1 MSAENFVPVAADKA
15 YRLFNLGATAL
26 VSAAYKGDEDVM
38 PATWVCP
45 LDLVPF
51 KTTAVIDHTHY
62 TRPLIEKSGR
72 FALQLPTV
80 AIVEEALK
88 LGFVSKNDD
97 PEKLTKSGAQF
108 FRAPGF
114 DLPLVKGCACWA
126 VFDVIREPHNESA
139 YDLFIG
145 TCVGAWADPRVFAG
159 GHWNLEGTPR
169 ELRPLHY
176 VAGGHFYATGDTVVV
191 PGYAE

>member
-80 AIVEEALK
+80 AIVEETLK

-114 DLPLVKGCACWA
+114 DQPLVKGCACWA
-126 VFDVIREPHNESA
+126 VFDVSPPMTSLSA
-139 YDLFIG
+139 R
-145 TCVGAWADPRVFAG
+145 AWAPGPTPESLPAVT
-159 GHWNLEGTPR
+159 GT
-169 ELRPLHY
+169 LKGRP
-176 VAGGHFYATGDTVVV
+176 
-191 PGYAE
+191 ES

>member
-80 AIVEEALK
+80 AIV
-88 LGFVSKNDD
+88 
-97 PEKLTKSGAQF
+97 
-108 FRAPGF
+108 
-114 DLPLVKGCACWA
+114 
-126 VFDVIREPHNESA
+126 
-139 YDLFIG
+139 
-145 TCVGAWADPRVFAG
+145 
-159 GHWNLEGTPR
+159 
-169 ELRPLHY
+169 
-176 VAGGHFYATGDTVVV
+176 
-191 PGYAE
+191 

>member
-62 TRPLIEKSGR
+62 TRPLIEKSGC

-80 AIVEEALK
+80 AIVEETLK

-97 PEKLTKSGAQF
+97 PESSRRAGLSFSEPPALTC
-108 FRAPGF
+108 
-114 DLPLVKGCACWA
+114 LW
-126 VFDVIREPHNESA
+126 
-139 YDLFIG
+139 
-145 TCVGAWADPRVFAG
+145 
-159 GHWNLEGTPR
+159 
-169 ELRPLHY
+169 
-176 VAGGHFYATGDTVVV
+176 
-191 PGYAE
+191 

>member
-51 KTTAVIDHTHY
+51 KTTAVIEPTHY

-80 AIVEEALK
+80 AIVEETLK
-88 LGFVSKNDD
+88 LDFVSKNDD
-97 PEKLTKSGAQF
+97 PEKLTKSG
-108 FRAPGF
+108 
-114 DLPLVKGCACWA
+114 LPAIPFC
-126 VFDVIREPHNESA
+126 
-139 YDLFIG
+139 
-145 TCVGAWADPRVFAG
+145 
-159 GHWNLEGTPR
+159 
-169 ELRPLHY
+169 
-176 VAGGHFYATGDTVVV
+176 TVS
-191 PGYAE
+191 

>member
-62 TRPLIEKSGR
+62 TRPLIEKAG
-72 FALQLPTV
+72 ALHCSCRPWQS
-80 AIVEEALK
+80 LK
-88 LGFVSKNDD
+88 K
-97 PEKLTKSGAQF
+97 P
-108 FRAPGF
+108 
-114 DLPLVKGCACWA
+114 
-126 VFDVIREPHNESA
+126 
-139 YDLFIG
+139 
-145 TCVGAWADPRVFAG
+145 
-159 GHWNLEGTPR
+159 
-169 ELRPLHY
+169 
-176 VAGGHFYATGDTVVV
+176 
-191 PGYAE
+191 

>member
-80 AIVEEALK
+80 AIVEETLK
-88 LGFVSKNDD
+88 LGFLNNPRLKARGI
-97 PEKLTKSGAQF
+97 LTRCRLSRNRQ
-108 FRAPGF
+108 GF
-114 DLPLVKGCACWA
+114 
-126 VFDVIREPHNESA
+126 
-139 YDLFIG
+139 
-145 TCVGAWADPRVFAG
+145 
-159 GHWNLEGTPR
+159 
-169 ELRPLHY
+169 
-176 VAGGHFYATGDTVVV
+176 
-191 PGYAE
+191 